1 MLNIPSEIKANLAVM
16 IFSRISAKQRWVTVK
31 LIIIHKY
38 QDFFQVFALQVVQ
51 RL

>member
-1 MLNIPSEIKANLAVM
+1 MLNIPSEIKANLAAM
-16 IFSRISAKQRWVTVK
+16 NDFHFQRWVEVK